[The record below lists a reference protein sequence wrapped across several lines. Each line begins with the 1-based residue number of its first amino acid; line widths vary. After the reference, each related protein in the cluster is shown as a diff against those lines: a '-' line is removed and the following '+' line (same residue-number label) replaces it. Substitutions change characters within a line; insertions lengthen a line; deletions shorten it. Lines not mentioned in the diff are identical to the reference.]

1 MLPEGIAMKPTPIYK
16 VGEVVCY
23 QIPDDIAYVKIAP
36 IQEVNHELDKVSYK
50 LGDQWIDAKY
60 IWYSE
65 GMSRYKP
72 DDLAE
77 LAELAFNQP
86 KPMSQSN
93 LTITRS
99 IELNHKNGWSHIITN
114 AWQDVGVEGITIYYA
129 EPNRPKE
136 QLIGMDTETARA
148 IAKAILELTDL

>member
-1 MLPEGIAMKPTPIYK
+1 MKLTPVYK

-23 QIPDDIAYVKIAP
+23 QIPDDLNYVKIAT
-36 IQEVNHELDKVSYK
+36 IQDIDYDYYEGKVSYK

-60 IWYSE
+60 IWYSQ
-65 GMSRYKP
+65 GVSSYQP
-72 DDLAE
+72 ANLST
-77 LAELAFNQP
+77 LTQP

-93 LTITRS
+93 DNITVTHS
-99 IELNHKNGWSHIITN
+99 IELNNKRGWSHIITN

-136 QLIGMDTETARA
+136 KLIGMDTETARA